1 MQQIFSGWRLRRLAW
16 VVPIAIGILPAM
28 LSPAAPA
35 TNPAI
40 PPPLK
45 NRQTPARGKGLSS
58 DESVRTLSIGRRVP
72 TRLEEALTDLS
83 SDRYAV
89 RQRASAAIRKD
100 LAGQLGA
107 IIQAVGPEK
116 KNRLIKLLRFDSQL
130 SRWARAVLALPP
142 RQRAAMFAW
151 GLQSKVLPWAA
162 GAFSLRS
169 TRRAVAA
176 RRLAKIPG
184 SQADWLLQ
192 RLLASGH
199 RLVYLSAMAAV
210 WDRPPTP
217 AMVRIVW
224 RRAFSTGNPMPP
236 YDANQRSVWFHGR
249 RIFVPKNVNFWQ
261 QTQDSGFARQL
272 LAHWKPPEL
281 AELLVDFLRSA
292 EQTRPLENPFSN
304 PGMMQIP
311 NYIRL
316 FRLYKPPAA
325 APYLLRL
332 LATPPFNNINFN
344 FNNIPLHWDN
354 HLTPLYLLILAAGQ
368 DPAKYHFYR
377 SNLYGGRWLLH
388 TQREENKDI
397 KKMISWWK
405 KRGVLAWTPATG
417 ARPATRPGT
426 IPP

>member
-1 MQQIFSGWRLRRLAW
+1 MQQIFPGWRLRRLVW

-35 TNPAI
+35 TTPSM

-45 NRQTPARGKGLSS
+45 NRQIPARGKGLFQST
-58 DESVRTLSIGRRVP
+58 RKAT

-89 RQRASAAIRKD
+89 RQRVSAAIRKD
-100 LAGQLGA
+100 LAGQLRA

-130 SRWARAVLALPP
+130 LRWARAVLALPP

-162 GAFSLRS
+162 GAFSSRS
-169 TRRAVAA
+169 MRRAAAA
-176 RRLAKIPG
+176 RRLAKISG
-184 SQADWLLQ
+184 SQADWILQ
-192 RLLASGH
+192 RLLASTH
-199 RLVYLSAMAAV
+199 RLVYLSAMAAI
-210 WDRPPTP
+210 WNRRPSP

-224 RRAFSTGNPMPP
+224 RRAFSTGIPMPP
-236 YDANQRSVWFHGR
+236 YDANQRGVLFHGR
-249 RIFVPKNVNFWQ
+249 RIFVPKIVNFWR
-261 QTQDSGFARQL
+261 QTQDSGYARQL
-272 LAHWKPPEL
+272 LTHWKPPEL
-281 AELLVDFLRSA
+281 TELLVDFIRSA
-292 EQTRPLENPFSN
+292 AQTRHPENPFSN

-332 LATPPFNNINFN
+332 LATPPLNNINFN

-354 HLTPLYLLILAAGQ
+354 HITPLYLLILTAGQ

-377 SNLYGGRWLLH
+377 SNLYGGRWLVH
-388 TQREENKDI
+388 TQTEENKDI
-397 KKMISWWK
+397 KTMIAWWK
-405 KRGVLAWTPATG
+405 RRGVTAWTPAAG
-417 ARPATRPGT
+417 ARPAARPGT